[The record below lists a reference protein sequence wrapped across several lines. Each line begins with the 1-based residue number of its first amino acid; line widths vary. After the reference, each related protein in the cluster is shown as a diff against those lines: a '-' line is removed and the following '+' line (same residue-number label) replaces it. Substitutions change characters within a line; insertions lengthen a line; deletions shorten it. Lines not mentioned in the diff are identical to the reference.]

1 MLTSFSDPAL
11 SLAPRSD
18 PTLEPLIVAI
28 EQQLQALGAALRD
41 GDAQAID
48 SHSKELQRSLAAAVQ
63 RFTRLASQP
72 GGIPPALRQRL
83 ITAGGLVAAQRENL
97 ARATAALDRAI
108 DVLLPASAARAAYD
122 AGGQAERQARGG
134 STHA

>member
-11 SLAPRSD
+11 ALAPRTDS
-18 PTLEPLIVAI
+18 TLEPLIVAI

-41 GDAQAID
+41 GDAPAIEN
-48 SHSKELQRSLAAAVQ
+48 HSRELQRSLAAAVQ
-63 RFTRLASQP
+63 RFTRMAGQP

-83 ITAGGLVAAQRENL
+83 IAAGGLVAAQRENL

-108 DVLLPASAARAAYD
+108 DVLMPAPAPAQVYSGAGVPDRAATSGHLE
-122 AGGQAERQARGG
+122 A
-134 STHA
+134 

>member
-11 SLAPRSD
+11 ALAPRTDS
-18 PTLEPLIVAI
+18 TLEPLIVAI

-41 GDAQAID
+41 GNAPAIEN
-48 SHSKELQRSLAAAVQ
+48 HSRELQRSLAAAVQ
-63 RFTRLASQP
+63 RFTRLAGQP

-83 ITAGGLVAAQRENL
+83 IAAGGLVAAQRENL

-108 DVLLPASAARAAYD
+108 DVLMPAPAPAQVYSGAGVPDRAATSGHLE
-122 AGGQAERQARGG
+122 A
-134 STHA
+134 

>member
-108 DVLLPASAARAAYD
+108 DVLMPAPAPASVYGGTGLPGRAATSGHLE
-122 AGGQAERQARGG
+122 A
-134 STHA
+134 

>member
-11 SLAPRSD
+11 ALAPRTDS
-18 PTLEPLIVAI
+18 TLEPLIVAI

-41 GDAQAID
+41 GDAPAIED
-48 SHSKELQRSLAAAVQ
+48 HSRELQRSLAAAVQ
-63 RFTRLASQP
+63 RFTRMAGQP

-83 ITAGGLVAAQRENL
+83 IAAGGLVAAQRENL

-108 DVLLPASAARAAYD
+108 DVLMPAPAPAQVYSGAGVPDRAATSGHLE
-122 AGGQAERQARGG
+122 A
-134 STHA
+134 

>member
-1 MLTSFSDPAL
+1 MAAADLEACVAQVEQRLLAL
-11 SLAPRSD
+11 G
-18 PTLEPLIVAI
+18 
-28 EQQLQALGAALRD
+28 QALGEPDAGRLEAEAAAL
-41 GDAQAID
+41 
-48 SHSKELQRSLAAAVQ
+48 QRALAAAVD
-63 RFTRLASQP
+63 RLRRPAGATELSAPLRLRLAH
-72 GGIPPALRQRL
+72 
-83 ITAGGLVAAQRENL
+83 AGAQVAAQRESL